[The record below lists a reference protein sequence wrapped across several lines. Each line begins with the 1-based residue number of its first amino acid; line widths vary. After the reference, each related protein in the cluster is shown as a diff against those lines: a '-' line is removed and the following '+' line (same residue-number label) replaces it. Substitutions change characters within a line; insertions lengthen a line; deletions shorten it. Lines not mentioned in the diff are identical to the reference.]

1 MFEPNSKFN
10 PRNKDTAV
18 VLYLSS
24 LEKKNLMEVEEPK
37 NKFSN
42 LTNSERRALY
52 DLKIDESIVI
62 KSVVKGLVVVVW

>member
-1 MFEPNSKFN
+1 
-10 PRNKDTAV
+10 
-18 VLYLSS
+18 
-24 LEKKNLMEVEEPK
+24 MEVEVPK

-62 KSVVKGLVVVVW
+62 KSVVKGLVVVVWQRQDYIRETEKQVGDKEVYE

>member
-1 MFEPNSKFN
+1 
-10 PRNKDTAV
+10 
-18 VLYLSS
+18 
-24 LEKKNLMEVEEPK
+24 MEVEVPK

-62 KSVVKGLVVVVW
+62 KSFVKSLVVVVWERQDYIRETEKQVGDKEVYE

>member
-1 MFEPNSKFN
+1 
-10 PRNKDTAV
+10 
-18 VLYLSS
+18 
-24 LEKKNLMEVEEPK
+24 MEVEVPK

>member
-1 MFEPNSKFN
+1 
-10 PRNKDTAV
+10 
-18 VLYLSS
+18 
-24 LEKKNLMEVEEPK
+24 MEVEEPK

-62 KSVVKGLVVVVW
+62 KSVVKGLVVVVWQRQDYIRETEEQVGDKEVYE

>member
-1 MFEPNSKFN
+1 
-10 PRNKDTAV
+10 
-18 VLYLSS
+18 
-24 LEKKNLMEVEEPK
+24 MEVEEPK

-62 KSVVKGLVVVVW
+62 KSVVKGLVVVVWQRQDYIRETEKQVGDKEVYE